1 MTQPNTGRPRP
12 GFLGTDPGALQ
23 DNVTYL
29 EWCEQARKILHVG
42 ALELGIFAAEADA
55 RFRKV
60 SRGLIIANMSSVYR
74 AHQVSK
80 PIAQAAE
87 ALVTASRYVITS
99 SNRYQAVYLPELEAA
114 GWKGHTTGGASHT
127 FKAM

>member
-1 MTQPNTGRPRP
+1 MSTAQPRSS
-12 GFLGTDPGALQ
+12 FLGVDGGALA

-29 EWCEQARKILHVG
+29 EWCEQTRKVLHVG

-60 SRGLIIANMSSVYR
+60 SRGLVIANMSSVYR
-74 AHQVSK
+74 AHQVAK

-87 ALVTASRYVITS
+87 ALVAASRYIITS

-114 GWKGHTTGGASHT
+114 GWKGHQGGAGHG
-127 FKAM
+127 FRAM

>member
-1 MTQPNTGRPRP
+1 MPHANPGPRS
-12 GFLGTDPGALQ
+12 GFLGVDQGALQ
-23 DNVTYL
+23 DNVTFL
-29 EWCEQARKILHVG
+29 EWCEGARRVLHTG
-42 ALELGIFAAEADA
+42 ALELGIFASEADA

-60 SRGLIIANMSSVYR
+60 SRGLVIANMSSVYR

-87 ALVTASRYVITS
+87 ALVAASRYIITA

-114 GWKGHTTGGASHT
+114 GWRGNTSGPSHG
-127 FKAM
+127 FRAM